1 MIITIDGPTA
11 SGKSTIARRLAE
23 ELHFYYI
30 SSGILF
36 RAVAYALLQDGH
48 TYDEFAMLT
57 TKDIKHYLHELSYH
71 YCPVEK
77 ERVLLS
83 NTNITSYLKTP
94 EIDRG
99 SSIIALNKNVRKL
112 LLMLQQKIAQE
123 HDVVVEG
130 RDSGSVVFAHADIK
144 FFVTASE
151 RERARRWQADQ
162 KQKGNACTIKESLQ
176 EIKERDE
183 RDATREIAPLI
194 IPKEAIRIDTTDM
207 SLQQVIVLMLAIIKD
222 PSTRS
227 LRCSVGTNGK
237 KKAVRGE

>member
-11 SGKSTIARRLAE
+11 SGKSTIARTLAE

-36 RAVAYALLQDGH
+36 RAVAYALLHDGY
-48 TYDEFAMLT
+48 TYDEFATLT
-57 TKDIKHYLHELSYH
+57 SKDIKKYLHKLSYH

-99 SSIIALNKNVRKL
+99 SSIIALNQNVRKL
-112 LLMLQQKIAQE
+112 LLMLQQKVAHE
-123 HDVVVEG
+123 HNVVVEG
-130 RDSGSVVFAHADIK
+130 RDTGSVVFAHADIK

-151 RERARRWQADQ
+151 QERARRWQADQ
-162 KQKGNACTIKESLQ
+162 KKKGNAFTIKESLR
-176 EIKERDE
+176 EIKERDV

-194 IPKEAIRIDTTDM
+194 VPKEAIRIDTTDM
-207 SLQQVIVLMLAIIKD
+207 ALQEVIEVIMTIIKK
-222 PSTRS
+222 
-227 LRCSVGTNGK
+227 NKNIIFGK
-237 KKAVRGE
+237 